1 MEDEDFEVDDE
12 FETEVD
18 DDTEVEQEIEP
29 SIIDDVLNRKPSEFK
44 DKIEDMLNA
53 KAIDALE
60 QEKASIAS
68 QMFGTPIEEPEED
81 DEEYEEL
88 EQEPEEEDEDI

>member
-1 MEDEDFEVDDE
+1 MEDEDFEVNDE
-12 FETEVD
+12 LETEVD

-44 DKIEDMLNA
+44 DKIEDILNA

-68 QMFGTPIEEPEED
+68 QMFGTPREEPEE
-81 DEEYEEL
+81 EYEDEEL